1 MEKDIKQLESD
12 NKRLTEALIKAR
24 TQLEELKETFDS
36 VSDLLEDKSSGHV
49 TDDDVKN
56 LLKKYSGL

>member
-1 MEKDIKQLESD
+1 MDKDITQLESD

-24 TQLEELKETFDS
+24 AQLEELKTTLDS
-36 VSDLLEDKSSGHV
+36 VEDLLEEKNSGHV
-49 TDDDVKN
+49 TDDDVRN

>member
-1 MEKDIKQLESD
+1 MEKDITQLEAD
-12 NKRLTEALIKAR
+12 NKRLTDALIKAR
-24 TQLEELKETFDS
+24 AQLDELKATLDS
-36 VSDLLEDKSSGHV
+36 VNDLITAKNEDHV

>member
-1 MEKDIKQLESD
+1 MEKDFSQLEAD
-12 NKRLTEALIKAR
+12 NKRLTDALLKAR
-24 TQLEELKETFDS
+24 AQLDELKKTLDS
-36 VSDLLEDKSSGHV
+36 VDDLLEVKNESHV

>member
-1 MEKDIKQLESD
+1 MEKDITQLEAD

-24 TQLEELKETFDS
+24 AQLEELKTTLDS
-36 VSDLLEDKSSGHV
+36 VADLLEDKSNGHV
-49 TDDDVKN
+49 TDDDVRN

>member
-1 MEKDIKQLESD
+1 MEKDITQLEAD
-12 NKRLTEALIKAR
+12 NKRLTDALIKAR
-24 TQLEELKETFDS
+24 AQLEELKATLDS
-36 VSDLLEDKSSGHV
+36 VNDLITAKNEGHV